1 MSSKTHLACL
11 SVILFFTFSVS
22 TAQDVQLDWAYTF
35 HGSGGPS
42 SGSSVVTDSLGNSYS
57 VGGFSGTV
65 DFDPGPDSSFLTSY
79 VTSKYILKLDPV
91 GNFLWAKRIDGQTV
105 NSLTLDVSGNLVLA
119 GNYGGYNDFD
129 PGEDTLSFSSL
140 SWDAFVLK
148 LSPLGDL
155 IWAKTF
161 GGFGADIILSME
173 SDDLGNIYT
182 TGTFIGTA
190 DFDPSTEV
198 DEHSAYNWDPFYPKT
213 DLFISKLDSDGEF
226 VWAKAIGGPYDDQG
240 SSIDVDGSGNSYITG
255 FYYDTVDFDP
265 NAGVN
270 NQTASITNNAPR
282 KEVFVMKLNTL
293 GNLEWV
299 NSIGDVASDEGRSVA
314 LDNSGDL
321 LVFGSFFGTVNLDF
335 GPGVHEVTSTG
346 NYDGFILKL
355 NEFGEL
361 IWAAHNIPEESAVD
375 IDPDG
380 NMYLLGS
387 FSGTVDFDPG
397 PDSLI
402 LSSNTSY
409 PFLYVQ
415 KINPLGGLEWVVT
428 FQHTLNAW
436 QTGSAIEIDQV
447 GNIFLTGGFLHTI
460 DFDPGPDSLIYT
472 TNLPAAFILKLVP
485 DSYIGIESRVTSK
498 NIGVYPNPSSGL
510 VNIEFQKP
518 MSGFVEIKS
527 YQGQLLETIT
537 LENASILSTNL
548 NGTSGPCII
557 SIHNR
562 DGEVEVLTVI
572 KH

>member
-1 MSSKTHLACL
+1 
-11 SVILFFTFSVS
+11 
-22 TAQDVQLDWAYTF
+22 
-35 HGSGGPS
+35 
-42 SGSSVVTDSLGNSYS
+42 
-57 VGGFSGTV
+57 
-65 DFDPGPDSSFLTSY
+65 
-79 VTSKYILKLDPV
+79 
-91 GNFLWAKRIDGQTV
+91 
-105 NSLTLDVSGNLVLA
+105 LTLDVSGNLVLA

-173 SDDLGNIYT
+173 SDDFGNIYT

-240 SSIDVDGSGNSYITG
+240 SSIAVDGSGNSYITG

-436 QTGSAIEIDQV
+436 QTGSSIEIDQV

-548 NGTSGPCII
+548 NGTSGLYII